1 MKQTEILPIPKEI
14 KFDLKRK
21 IKLSSDIKTNEKT
34 ESFASAFS
42 KVLLFPT
49 LSVDGESISLYM
61 KEELIAEGYEIYIT
75 NVGAEICASGL
86 RGFVY
91 AAATLAT
98 LIDKDGYVPLCII
111 KDKPTSPLRGIHTY
125 LPPSDGIDEFLRI
138 VDALA
143 HLKYN
148 TIFLEIG
155 GGVEYESHPEINA
168 AWKRFCRQTRD
179 YPGGAQG
186 LQGSEIYWKDST
198 HIELAGG
205 GVLTKA
211 ELLKIVNYARSL
223 GIEIIPE
230 IQALSHSYYLTL
242 AHREI
247 AEQPYERFPDT
258 YCPMN
263 EKSYELYFDIARELH
278 ELIGFD
284 KVSIGHDEIR
294 VLGRCPVCKN
304 YSGHELLA
312 YEINK
317 LHAFYKSMGVKI
329 FMWGE
334 ALQNFKLAD
343 GGRIGDAIT
352 LEGEF
357 GKKHHRPASYEAI
370 DMIPSDITML
380 DWCYSM
386 SNDSEDEFL
395 QRGFGEIYGNFSA
408 TTFYGFDKRRKKG
421 NVMGAEVSTWCVA
434 DENEYGRNGWIF
446 EFAFASELLWGDTYT
461 DEKHTELMTLTADKM
476 KTLRKIIRGEDIR
489 EAKEKKFLVSDE
501 GTDCKMSLK
510 DSPCYTQKAF
520 EKMPLQGNFISS
532 DDKSNEFL
540 IDSKAE
546 KLTFIHGA
554 DFGDSD
560 VFPRIYTWFFSDLT
574 PRVLGH
580 YAIEYEDGIITSIPV
595 EFGKDIGNLYGTFD
609 YEVPSGIVKRVE
621 DENVKSAS
629 KEAEKIEDTS
639 IVPTQLILKD
649 PWITATAYFTDAHKV
664 SIDKRD
670 AMLYSFTVDN
680 PRPDIKIKSIKLYP
694 KRDIKDNNI
703 KTVRVYPTW
712 EGKAEIKLFAVRIT

>member
-1 MKQTEILPIPKEI
+1 MKKTEILPTPREI
-14 KFDLKRK
+14 KFNTEKK
-21 IKLSSDIKTNEKT
+21 VKLSSDIKATCKT
-34 ESFASAFS
+34 EEFVSAF
-42 KVLLFPT
+42 KNALLFPT
-49 LSVDGESISLYM
+49 LSDIGRNITLNINGNLSP
-61 KEELIAEGYEIYIT
+61 EGYEIQIT
-75 NVGAEICASGL
+75 DVGAEIFASDL

-91 AAATLAT
+91 AGATLAT
-98 LIDKDGYVPLCII
+98 LIDKDGNAPLCMI
-111 KDKPTSPLRGIHTY
+111 KDEPTAELRGIHTY
-125 LPPSDGIDEFLRI
+125 LPPSDEIDEFLRI

-155 GGVEYESHPEINA
+155 GGVVYESHPEINA

-179 YPGGAQG
+179 YPGGAMG
-186 LQGSEIYWKDST
+186 LQDSEIYWKDST

-205 GVLTKA
+205 GVLTKE
-211 ELLKIVNYARSL
+211 ELLKIVNYARSI

-294 VLGRCPVCKN
+294 VLGRCPACKN

-317 LHAFYKSMGVKI
+317 LHAFYESIGVKI

-334 ALQNFKLAD
+334 ALQNFKIAD

-370 DMIPSDITML
+370 DMIPTDITML

-386 SNDSEDEFL
+386 SNNSEDEFL
-395 QRGFGEIYGNFSA
+395 ERGFKEIYGNFSA
-408 TTFYGFDKRRKKG
+408 TTFSGFDKRRKKQ

-489 EAKEKKFLVSDE
+489 EEKEKKFIVSDA
-501 GTDCKMSLK
+501 GTDCSVCLK
-510 DSPCYTQKAF
+510 DSPCYTQKAL
-520 EKMPLQGNFISS
+520 ENMPIQCKFISS
-532 DDKSNEFL
+532 DGNSNEFYV
-540 IDSKAE
+540 DSKAE
-546 KLTFIHGA
+546 KLTFLHGA
-554 DFGDSD
+554 DFGDSKI
-560 VFPRIYTWFFSDLT
+560 FPRIYTWFFSDLT

-609 YEVPSGIVKRVE
+609 YEIPSGIVKRVE

-649 PWITATAYFTDAHKV
+649 QWITATAYFTDAHKV
-664 SIDKRD
+664 SIDGRD
-670 AMLYSFTVDN
+670 AMLYSYTIDN
-680 PRPDIKIKSIKLYP
+680 PRPDVKIKSIKLYP

-712 EGKAEIKLFAVRIT
+712 EGKAEIKLFAISV